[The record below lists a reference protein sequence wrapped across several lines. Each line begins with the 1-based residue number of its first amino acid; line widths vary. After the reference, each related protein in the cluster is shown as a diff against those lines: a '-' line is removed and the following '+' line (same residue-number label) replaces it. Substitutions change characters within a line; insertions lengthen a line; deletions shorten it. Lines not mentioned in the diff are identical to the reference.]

1 MLPALERPK
10 KLPVV
15 LSKEEVRRLLI
26 APKLLK
32 HRLILGLLYGC
43 GRHGMDYVALNF
55 VGCWSKTSTL
65 IGGRFTFGKAR
76 GGKTATFP

>member
-1 MLPALERPK
+1 MEGLRDKRIMLPSIERPK

-15 LSKEEVRRLLI
+15 LSKEEMRQLLM

-43 GRHGMDYVALNF
+43 GPHGMV
-55 VGCWSKTSTL
+55 
-65 IGGRFTFGKAR
+65 
-76 GGKTATFP
+76 